1 MKSIVIEISR
11 DEIAKCVAENLTR
24 AITSASDGTEDAE
37 ASKFTLTV
45 DAALIDACVRSGVQ
59 QYVDSTLLWNKHDAT
74 IKKQVAKILETADF
88 IKPAWVAAAVEKYIK
103 TEFSVLLPK
112 AMKEKIKSAVVAQI
126 NKLSV
131 KGE

>member
-24 AITSASDGTEDAE
+24 AITTASDRTEYAE
-37 ASKFTLTV
+37 ASTFTMTV
-45 DAALIDACVRSGVQ
+45 DADFIDACVRSGVQ
-59 QYVDSTLLWNKHDAT
+59 QYVDSTLYRHDAT
-74 IKKQVAKILETADF
+74 IKKQVAKIMETADF
-88 IKPAWVAAAVEKYIK
+88 IKPAWIAGAVEKYIK
-103 TEFSVLLPK
+103 TGFSELLPK
-112 AMKEKIKSAVVAQI
+112 AMKEKIKAVVVAQI

>member
-24 AITSASDGTEDAE
+24 AILSTSDGTEDAE
-37 ASKFTLTV
+37 ASACTITV
-45 DAALIDACVRSGVQ
+45 DADFIDACVRSGVQ
-59 QYVDSTLLWNKHDAT
+59 QYVISALYKHDGT
-74 IKKQVAKILETADF
+74 IKRQVAKVMETDGF
-88 IKPAWVAAAVEKYIK
+88 IKPTWIAEAVEKYIK
-103 TEFSVLLPK
+103 TDFSALLPK
-112 AMKEKIKSAVVAQI
+112 ALKEKIKAAVVAQI